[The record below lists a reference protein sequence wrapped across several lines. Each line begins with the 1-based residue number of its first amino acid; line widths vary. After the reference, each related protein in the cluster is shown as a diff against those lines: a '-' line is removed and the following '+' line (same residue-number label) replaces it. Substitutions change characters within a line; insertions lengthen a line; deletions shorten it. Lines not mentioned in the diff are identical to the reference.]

1 VVLAVTYPWASASSY
16 LSSQSVADSRCNP
29 HATPRSSYSRRSP
42 SCRFFLCRPAL
53 LCLVLQRH
61 RRLSVPC
68 SRGFSC
74 LSAQFRSP
82 RCVLWPLKFI
92 QLTSREND
100 SSDAHSYHLPTRHV
114 GTGVPFGYV
123 VTADDGITTGVK
135 AAEPKSLCVTHFLLA
150 SKNLLEHLECSQ

>member
-1 VVLAVTYPWASASSY
+1 MTPLLEHDPSVVLAVAHPWASASSY

-29 HATPRSSYSRRSP
+29 HATPRSSYPRRSP
-42 SCRFFLCRPAL
+42 SCRFFLCRAAL
-53 LCLVLQRH
+53 LCLVPQRH
-61 RRLSVPC
+61 HRLSVPC

-74 LSAQFRSP
+74 LSAQFCSP

-114 GTGVPFGYV
+114 
-123 VTADDGITTGVK
+123 VTQVHSFFD
-135 AAEPKSLCVTHFLLA
+135 
-150 SKNLLEHLECSQ
+150 HLYLYRRRRHWSSPRVCRNS